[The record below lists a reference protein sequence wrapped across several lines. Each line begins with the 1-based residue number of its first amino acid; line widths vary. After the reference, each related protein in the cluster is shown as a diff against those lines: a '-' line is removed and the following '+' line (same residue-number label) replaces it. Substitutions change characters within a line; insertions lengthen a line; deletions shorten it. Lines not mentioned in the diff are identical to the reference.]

1 MKRWLDEPGQAAIE
15 FAMTTILFITLVL
28 FIMDGGRIF
37 WNYLTVAEAA
47 QEGARY
53 AIVRGANNK
62 DESVGPDDYSLLRNE
77 VVRRA
82 VGLDPAH
89 LTVTATWTPNNQRGS
104 TVTVDVAYQTGSIT
118 SLFWDGIT
126 FTLRDSASMVVQ
138 N

>member
-1 MKRWLDEPGQAAIE
+1 MKRWQAEPGQAAIE
-15 FAMTTILFITLVL
+15 FAMTTLLFITLVI

-53 AIVRGANNK
+53 AITHGAN
-62 DESVGPDDYSLLRNE
+62 SAAPVGPGSYAPLRN
-77 VVRRA
+77 VVVARA
-82 VGLDPAH
+82 VGLDPGH
-89 LTVTATWTPNNQRGS
+89 LTVTATWAPNNQRGS
-104 TVTVDVAYQTGSIT
+104 TVTVDVAYVTGSIT

-126 FTLRDSASMVVQ
+126 FTLVDSASMVVQ